1 MRTTIPKL
9 RRIIRKVIK
18 EGWNRGKTTILNLAS
33 RPEGV
38 KIEELISKFGEDYVY
53 GTIDEL
59 EESGLLYMEDD
70 GTYRSNRGY

>member
-1 MRTTIPKL
+1 MKTTIPNL

-18 EGWNRGKTTILNLAS
+18 EGWNKGMTTILNLAS

-38 KIEELISKFGEDYVY
+38 KIEELIAKFGENYVY
-53 GTIDEL
+53 DTIDEL

-70 GTYRSNRGY
+70 GTYRSDRGY